1 MIKLNKISNKRQK
14 SLYESNMSY
23 IRFTLPT
30 WTSGCHFFMCLK
42 RVDII

>member
-30 WTSGCHFFMCLK
+30 WTSGFFMCLK